1 MQRFPKAVLI
11 PSLSPCD
18 SSNRANR
25 RRFPFRRP
33 NRRALL
39 VSGGFT
45 GAGGWGSLRLGR
57 LVYILYTIRLG
68 WSRLGLGLPKRLWSC
83 GFLYLRRAAF
93 RGRRRE
99 GVEEGYSFG
108 VAFCDISGG
117 FSVLVCGDGVR
128 SVFYQLVKLGWFPL
142 PTSSGG
148 LLPLRGVSLSGEMEL
163 STAEASDIRFSGNV
177 MAFDHL
183 VRHARSA
190 SKVCVGIAGVPLWVP
205 LKICVFSS
213 GGWSASTR
221 LFRPSATRTS
231 GRSLQGRGCIFCI
244 CQGCLCKCWNVN
256 H

>member
-1 MQRFPKAVLI
+1 MDGGLGRREILG
-11 PSLSPCD
+11 LSSFFQKKKYSPY
-18 SSNRANR
+18 RL
-25 RRFPFRRP
+25 RRP

-57 LVYILYTIRLG
+57 PVYILYTIMLG
-68 WSRLGLGLPKRLWSC
+68 LSRLGLGLPRRLRSC

-93 RGRRRE
+93 RGRRCE
-99 GVEEGYSFG
+99 GVEEGNSFG

-117 FSVLVCGDGVR
+117 FLVLVCGDGVR
-128 SVFYQLVKLGWFPL
+128 SGFYQLVKLGWFPL

-163 STAEASDIRFSGNV
+163 STAEASDTWFSGNV

-244 CQGCLCKCWNVN
+244 CQGCLVSVGM
-256 H
+256 